1 VSAVI
6 PSAPPQATAASVSVP
21 ALPCTPA
28 DALSAAADWLDWN
41 VWVQGCMQGP
51 GEACALT
58 ALGIVIRIPPPDSPR
73 YTWAVR
79 LLQASSAALL
89 AHIRATDPTVTSVWA
104 WNDADRQTKGDVV
117 RALRAAA
124 AEARR

>member
-1 VSAVI
+1 VI
-6 PSAPPQATAASVSVP
+6 PSAPPQATAAPAAVP

-28 DALSAAADWLDWN
+28 DALNAAADWLDWN

-58 ALGIVIRIPPPDSPR
+58 ALGIVIRIPAQDDPR
-73 YTWAVR
+73 YPRAVR

-89 AHIRATDPTVTSVWA
+89 AHIRTFDPAVTSVWM
-104 WNDADRQTKGDVV
+104 WNDADGQTKGDVV

-124 AEARR
+124 AETRR